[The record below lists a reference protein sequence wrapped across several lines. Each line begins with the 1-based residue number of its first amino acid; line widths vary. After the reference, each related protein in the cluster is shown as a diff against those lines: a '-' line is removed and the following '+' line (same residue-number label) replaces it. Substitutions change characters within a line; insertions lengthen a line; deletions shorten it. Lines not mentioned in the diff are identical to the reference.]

1 MNLQT
6 GDTVPTFTAIQD
18 SGVAYQPTSGRWRV
32 LFFFPKTATTHCQ
45 LQARRYQ
52 QVYSEF
58 QALGVDLVGI
68 NGDPR
73 QDQLAFRDLCVLG
86 YPLLDDG
93 QQQLSTLFGVLGEP
107 WPDEDVRRPRRCTFL
122 LNPENVIVRE
132 WIDVDPALDAQ
143 TVLAEVRNL
152 RA

>member
-1 MNLQT
+1 MTLHT
-6 GDTVPTFTAIQD
+6 GDTVPAFTALQD
-18 SGVAYQPTSGRWRV
+18 SGSAYQPVPGRWRA

-45 LQARRYQ
+45 MQARRYQ
-52 QVYSEF
+52 QVHAEF
-58 QALGVDLVGI
+58 QRLGVDIVGI

-93 QQQLSTLFGVLGEP
+93 RQTLSTLFGVLSEP
-107 WPDEDVRRPRRCTFL
+107 WPGEDIRRPRRCTFL
-122 LNPENVIVRE
+122 LDADNVIVQS
-132 WIDVDPALDAQ
+132 WLDVDPALDAQ
-143 TVLAEVRNL
+143 TVLEAVHAL